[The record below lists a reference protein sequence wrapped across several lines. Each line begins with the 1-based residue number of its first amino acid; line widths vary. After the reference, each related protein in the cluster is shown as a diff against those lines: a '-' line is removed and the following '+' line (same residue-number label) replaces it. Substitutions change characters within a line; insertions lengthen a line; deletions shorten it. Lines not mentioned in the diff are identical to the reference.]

1 MSNPNTTNRSR
12 TRPWLDERGNLL
24 RRLPAECIEVCGGP
38 GEVSAPVR
46 QWANRLRFANRFPVA
61 VAREWL
67 EQMGAWDRAELAEWD
82 TDRIARTCLWLMACD
97 AREMRAQGE
106 PFAQPFGIVS

>member
-1 MSNPNTTNRSR
+1 MSNPNTTNSSR

-24 RRLPAECIEVCGGP
+24 RRLPAACISECSGP
-38 GEVSAPVR
+38 GERGPAVR
-46 QWANRLRFANRFPVA
+46 HWVRRLRFAVNFPAA

-67 EQMGAWDRAELAEWD
+67 AQSGGWDRAELAEWD
-82 TDRIARTCLWLMACD
+82 TDRLARTCLWLMCCD

-106 PFAQPFGIVS
+106 PFAQPFGLVN